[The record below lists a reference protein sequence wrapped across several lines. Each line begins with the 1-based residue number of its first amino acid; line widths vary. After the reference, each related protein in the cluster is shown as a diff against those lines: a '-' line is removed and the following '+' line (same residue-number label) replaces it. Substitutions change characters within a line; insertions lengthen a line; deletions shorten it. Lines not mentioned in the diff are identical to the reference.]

1 MGLHAICVA
10 RVAREPDALYPD
22 LLFRYRAA
30 DRAGADDGL
39 HRRSSC
45 DAYPPSVAGSTV
57 MIEIALL
64 AIALLVITL
73 TLGVP
78 LPYCF
83 GAALM
88 TMYFLGDVT
97 MKGMM
102 LWGFQ
107 QLGNPVLLAIPL
119 FVLAGTIMSES
130 GIAASL
136 LRFVNAFIG
145 AISGS
150 GLTGIA
156 AIGPLLIPEMEKR
169 GYPRE
174 YATALIANSS
184 ILGLLIP
191 PSVTMIVYGWVT
203 DTSILA
209 CFLATLGPGLL
220 IMTAFSVI
228 NMVMSRK
235 FDLVLDDK
243 PSFSELSGEVAR
255 RGFHA
260 FPALLMPVIILG
272 GIYGGVMT
280 PTEAAAVAVIYAVPV
295 GFLIY
300 KGLKWSN
307 FLSAGREAATAVGA
321 IMMMIL
327 FSMILSQMF
336 VYESIPQQLVEG
348 IFSITENKVLLLI
361 MINILLFLVGMVV
374 NDVTAII
381 LIAPLLLPLM
391 NAIGVSPV
399 QFAAIMGVNTAMGGV
414 TPPYASILYLG
425 ARIGQVKVTKVI
437 PPAMKLILFG
447 YVPVV
452 FLTSLWPDLSL
463 FLPRLFG
470 YDVAP

>member
-1 MGLHAICVA
+1 MV
-10 RVAREPDALYPD
+10 
-22 LLFRYRAA
+22 
-30 DRAGADDGL
+30 
-39 HRRSSC
+39 
-45 DAYPPSVAGSTV
+45 
-57 MIEIALL
+57 EIALL
-64 AIALLVITL
+64 SVAVLVVLL

-78 LPYCF
+78 LPWCF
-83 GAALM
+83 GGALM
-88 TMYFLGDVT
+88 VMYFIGDT
-97 MKGMM
+97 IMKGNI
-102 LWGFQ
+102 LWGMQ

-136 LRFVNAFIG
+136 LRLVSAFIGHVRGGLGVVAAVSCAVIG

-169 GYPRE
+169 GYPRA

-220 IMTAFSVI
+220 IMVNFSVVNLI
-228 NMVMSRK
+228 MARK
-235 FDLVLDDK
+235 FPLVLDEK
-243 PSFSELSGEVAR
+243 PSFAALTSEVTK
-255 RGFHA
+255 RGIHA
-260 FPALLMPVIILG
+260 FPALLMPIIILG

-280 PTEAAAVAVIYAVPV
+280 PTEAAAVAVIYSVPV

-300 KGLKWSN
+300 KGLRWSN
-307 FLSAGREAATAVGA
+307 FLSAGKEAATAVGA
-321 IMMMIL
+321 IMLMIL

-336 VYESIPQQLVEG
+336 VMEGIPQKLVG
-348 IFSITENKVLLLI
+348 TIFGITEDPAILLVLIIVLLI
-361 MINILLFLVGMVV
+361 LVGMVV

-391 NAIGVSPV
+391 GAIGVNPV
-399 QFAAIMGVNTAMGGV
+399 HFAAIMGVTTAMGGV

-425 ARIGQVKVTKVI
+425 ARIGNVKVTAVI
-437 PPAMKLILFG
+437 PPAMLLIATG
-447 YVPVV
+447 YMPVV
-452 FLTSLWPDLSL
+452 VLTAFWPDLSL
-463 FLPRLFG
+463 WLPRFFG
-470 YDVAP
+470 YQ

>member
-1 MGLHAICVA
+1 
-10 RVAREPDALYPD
+10 
-22 LLFRYRAA
+22 
-30 DRAGADDGL
+30 
-39 HRRSSC
+39 
-45 DAYPPSVAGSTV
+45 
-57 MIEIALL
+57 MIEVALI
-64 AIALLVITL
+64 AIAVLVLLL

-83 GAALM
+83 GGALM
-88 TMYFLGDVT
+88 VMYFMGGVT
-97 MKGMM
+97 MKGNM

-107 QLGNPVLLAIPL
+107 QMGNPVLLAIPL

-130 GIAASL
+130 GIAAAL
-136 LRFVNAFIG
+136 LRFVNVFVGHIRGGLGAVAAVSCAVIG

-209 CFLATLGPGLL
+209 CFLATLGPGLF
-220 IMTAFSVI
+220 IMVNFCIV
-228 NMVMSRK
+228 NLWMSRK
-235 FDLVLDDK
+235 FPLVLDDK
-243 PSFSELSGEVAR
+243 PSFGELSSEVAK
-255 RGFHA
+255 RGVFA

-272 GIYGGVMT
+272 GIYGGIMT
-280 PTEAAAVAVIYAVPV
+280 PTEAAAVSVIYAIPV

-300 KGLKWSN
+300 KGLRWSN
-307 FLSAGREAATAVGA
+307 FLAAGREAATAVGA
-321 IMMMIL
+321 IMLMIL

-336 VYESIPQQLVEG
+336 VMESIPQEIVKS
-348 IFSITENKVLLLI
+348 IFAITENKIALLI
-361 MINILLFLVGMVV
+361 LINVLLFLVGMVV

-391 NAIGVSPV
+391 TAIGISPV
-399 QFAAIMGVNTAMGGV
+399 QFSAIMGVNTAMGGV

-425 ARIGQVKVTKVI
+425 ARIGNVKVTKVI
-437 PPAMKLILFG
+437 RPAMILILFG

-452 FLTSLWPDLSL
+452 FLTSFWPDLSL

-470 YDVAP
+470 Y

>member
-1 MGLHAICVA
+1 
-10 RVAREPDALYPD
+10 
-22 LLFRYRAA
+22 
-30 DRAGADDGL
+30 
-39 HRRSSC
+39 
-45 DAYPPSVAGSTV
+45 

-64 AIALLVITL
+64 AIAVLVVTL

-88 TMYFLGDVT
+88 VMYFFGGVT

-102 LWGFQ
+102 LWGTQ

-119 FVLAGTIMSES
+119 FVLAGTVMSES

-136 LRFVNAFIG
+136 LRFVNAFIGHIRGGLGVVAAVSCAVIG

-220 IMTAFSVI
+220 IMLAFSVVNLI
-228 NMVMSRK
+228 MSRR
-235 FDLVLDDK
+235 FNLILDDK
-243 PSFSELSGEVAR
+243 PTFSDLSSEVVK
-255 RGFHA
+255 RGVHA

-280 PTEAAAVAVIYAVPV
+280 PTEAAAVAVIYAIPV

-300 KGLKWSN
+300 KGLKLRN
-307 FLSAGREAATAVGA
+307 FVMASKEAATAVGA

-336 VYESIPQQLVEG
+336 VYESIPQKLVQG
-348 IFSITENKVLLLI
+348 IFAITDNKIVLLV

-391 NAIGVSPV
+391 QAIGVSPV

-425 ARIGQVKVTKVI
+425 ARIGNVKVTKVI

>member
-1 MGLHAICVA
+1 
-10 RVAREPDALYPD
+10 
-22 LLFRYRAA
+22 
-30 DRAGADDGL
+30 
-39 HRRSSC
+39 
-45 DAYPPSVAGSTV
+45 

-64 AIALLVITL
+64 AIAVLVVTL

-78 LPYCF
+78 LPWCF

-88 TMYFLGDVT
+88 VMYYVGDVT
-97 MKGMM
+97 MKGMV

-119 FVLAGTIMSES
+119 FVLAGTIMSAS
-130 GIAASL
+130 GIAEAL
-136 LRFVNAFIG
+136 LRFVNSFVGHVRGGLGVVAAVSCAVIG

-150 GLTGIA
+150 GLTGVA

-169 GYPRE
+169 GYPRA

-191 PSVTMIVYGWVT
+191 PSVTMIIYGWVT

-220 IMTAFSVI
+220 IMCNFSVI
-228 NMVMSRK
+228 NLWMSRR
-235 FDLVLDDK
+235 FNLVLDDK
-243 PSFSELSGEVAR
+243 PNVVEFSSRVTKNGAY
-255 RGFHA
+255 A
-260 FPALLMPVIILG
+260 FPALLMPIMILG
-272 GIYGGVMT
+272 GIYGGIMT
-280 PTEAAAVAVIYAVPV
+280 PTESAALAVIYAIPV

-300 KGLKWSN
+300 RGLTKSS
-307 FLSAGREAATAVGA
+307 FLSAGKEAATSVGT
-321 IMMMIL
+321 IMLMIL
-327 FSMILSQMF
+327 FSMILGQMF
-336 VYESIPQQLVEG
+336 VFEGIPQALVSS
-348 IFSITENKVLLLI
+348 IFGITENKIILLI
-361 MINILLFLVGMVV
+361 LINILLFLVGMVV

-391 NAIGVSPV
+391 EALGVSPI

-425 ARIGQVKVTKVI
+425 ARIGNVKVTKVI
-437 PPAMKLILFG
+437 PPAMILILFG

-463 FLPRLFG
+463 YLPRLFG
-470 YDVAP
+470 Y

>member
-1 MGLHAICVA
+1 MLEVG
-10 RVAREPDALYPD
+10 
-22 LLFRYRAA
+22 
-30 DRAGADDGL
+30 
-39 HRRSSC
+39 
-45 DAYPPSVAGSTV
+45 
-57 MIEIALL
+57 LL
-64 AIALLVITL
+64 AVGVLVILL

-83 GAALM
+83 GGGLM
-88 TMYFLGDVT
+88 VMYFIGGAT
-97 MKGMM
+97 MKGNM

-107 QLGNPVLLAIPL
+107 QLSNPVLLAIPL
-119 FVLAGTIMSES
+119 FVPAGTIMSQS

-136 LRFVNAFIG
+136 LRFVNAFVGHVRGGLGVVAAVSCAIIG

-220 IMTAFSVI
+220 IMLNFSLV
-228 NMVMSRK
+228 NLWMSRV
-235 FDLVLDDK
+235 FPLVLDEK
-243 PSFSELSGEVAR
+243 PAPAELAAEVGR
-255 RGFHA
+255 RGVAA

-272 GIYGGVMT
+272 GIYGGIMT

-300 KGLKWSN
+300 RGLTFSN
-307 FLSAGREAATAVGA
+307 LLEGGREAATAVGT
-321 IMMMIL
+321 IMLMIL
-327 FSMILSQMF
+327 FSMILSQIF
-336 VYESIPQQLVEG
+336 VLEGIPQALVESV
-348 IFSITENKVLLLI
+348 FEFTDNKLLLLI
-361 MINILLFLVGMVV
+361 LINLLLFLVGMVV

-391 NAIGVSPV
+391 KAIGVDPIH
-399 QFAAIMGVNTAMGGV
+399 FAAIMGVNTAMGGV

-425 ARIGQVKVTKVI
+425 ARIGNVKVTKVI
-437 PPAMKLILFG
+437 RPAMILILFG

-452 FLTSLWPDLSL
+452 FLTAFVPEVAL
-463 FLPRLFG
+463 FIPRAFG
-470 YDVAP
+470 Y

>member
-1 MGLHAICVA
+1 MV
-10 RVAREPDALYPD
+10 
-22 LLFRYRAA
+22 
-30 DRAGADDGL
+30 
-39 HRRSSC
+39 
-45 DAYPPSVAGSTV
+45 
-57 MIEIALL
+57 EIALL
-64 AIALLVITL
+64 SVVVLIILL

-78 LPYCF
+78 LPWCF

-88 TMYFLGDVT
+88 VMYFVGDT
-97 MKGMM
+97 IMKGNI
-102 LWGFQ
+102 LWGVQ

-136 LRFVNAFIG
+136 LRFVSAFIGHIRGGLGVVAAVSCAVIG

-169 GYPRE
+169 GYPRA

-220 IMTAFSVI
+220 IMLNFSIVNLI
-228 NMVMSRK
+228 MARK
-235 FDLVLDDK
+235 FPLVLDDK
-243 PSFSELSGEVAR
+243 PTFSQLTTEVTK
-255 RGFHA
+255 RGIHA

-280 PTEAAAVAVIYAVPV
+280 PTEAAAVAVIYSVPV

-300 KGLKWSN
+300 KGLRWSN
-307 FLSAGREAATAVGA
+307 FLSAGKEAATAVGA
-321 IMMMIL
+321 IMLMIL

-336 VYESIPQQLVEG
+336 VMEGIPQKLVG
-348 IFSITENKVLLLI
+348 TIFGITEDPSTLLVMILVLLL
-361 MINILLFLVGMVV
+361 LVGMVV

-391 NAIGVSPV
+391 GAIGVNPV
-399 QFAAIMGVNTAMGGV
+399 HFAAIMGVTTAMGGV

-425 ARIGQVKVTKVI
+425 ARIGNVKVTAVI
-437 PPAMKLILFG
+437 PPAMLLIATG
-447 YVPVV
+447 YMPVV
-452 FLTSLWPDLSL
+452 ILTAFWPDLSL
-463 FLPRLFG
+463 WLPRFFG
-470 YDVAP
+470 YQ